1 MGHLR
6 GRGAL
11 GRLVL
16 MCCLGLPSSVV
27 TAPRARCARPCSP
40 RCTLSASESP
50 PPSPLPPSRHQPVW
64 LPALNLR
71 GGGAKSE
78 ASTRERGNT
87 KRAAHARNDS
97 GRDDKSRGAAPGGVR
112 KVQSR
117 VKGAGGGER
126 STALKVQERRMSK
139 MSAEA
144 ALKGSLA
151 DRLQWLVGKEAG
163 KVQGLGGQKVSAAQ
177 GAMVSHVRSLQT
189 VLQTQDQTAIS
200 AVLDQVA
207 ATARKTY
214 APGIWSVGQLKTGG
228 FALVYFINISLFPI
242 SNCYILL
249 VNNYLSI

>member
-1 MGHLR
+1 MEMGHLR

-126 STALKVQERRMSK
+126 STALKVQERRRHRELWFRMCARCKLCCKPRIRLPSLPSLTK
-139 MSAEA
+139 LRPPRAKHTRRA
-144 ALKGSLA
+144 FGPWGSS
-151 DRLQWLVGKEAG
+151 RPE
-163 KVQGLGGQKVSAAQ
+163 GL
-177 GAMVSHVRSLQT
+177 R
-189 VLQTQDQTAIS
+189 
-200 AVLDQVA
+200 
-207 ATARKTY
+207 
-214 APGIWSVGQLKTGG
+214 W
-228 FALVYFINISLFPI
+228 
-242 SNCYILL
+242 YILL
-249 VNNYLSI
+249 T

>member
-71 GGGAKSE
+71 GGGATS
-78 ASTRERGNT
+78 AVSTRERGN
-87 KRAAHARNDS
+87 KRRAAHARNDS
-97 GRDDKSRGAAPGGVR
+97 GRDDKSRRSAPGNVR

-117 VKGAGGGER
+117 GKGAGAGDR
-126 STALKVQERRMSK
+126 STALKVKERRLST
-139 MSAEA
+139 MSAET

-163 KVQGLGGQKVSAAQ
+163 TVQGLGGQKVSAAQ
-177 GAMVSHVRSLQT
+177 AAMVSHVRSLQT

-228 FALVYFINISLFPI
+228 FALVYFVLI
-242 SNCYILL
+242 
-249 VNNYLSI
+249 